1 MLELL
6 KISFLILQL
15 FLIYIDNLPID
26 CICNIVIYADDTT
39 TLYSKCDQSSDL
51 GQQVDL
57 VSEFES
63 NQQDILNKVTKLLV
77 DFNDRKTQ
85 IASFDQSNNTG
96 VIDVKM
102 NRSVVEEKS
111 SFKGCVNYIFASLI
125 AMSKGEHFRQ
135 KEKCFLFYFEN
146 TYRYKIIKF

>member
-1 MLELL
+1 MLVLL

-15 FLIYIDNLPID
+15 FLIYIDDLPID
-26 CICNIVIYADDTT
+26 CICNIVIYADD

-57 VSEFES
+57 ASEFES
-63 NQQDILNKVTKLLV
+63 NQQDIFNKVRKLLV

-85 IASFDQSNNTG
+85 LVSVDQSNNTG
-96 VIDVKM
+96 VVDVKM
-102 NRSVVEEKS
+102 NGSVVEKKS

-125 AMSKGEHFRQ
+125 SLSKGEHFRQ
-135 KEKCFLFYFEN
+135 KEKCFLFHFES
-146 TYRYKIIKF
+146 TFKIIKF